1 MNFSVYAV
9 GLQLVAKSLPLP
21 NKVRLMCGIVGL
33 YLKNPALES
42 QLGRLFEP
50 MLEAMTD
57 RGPDS
62 AGFAIYGD
70 EVAQGWVKLTLQATT
85 EQYDFKALIAA
96 LQSRLDAPLDW
107 FQNASAVVL
116 KIQAEEAPVRAAL
129 AQLAPTVR
137 IMSAGQSIE
146 ILKGMG
152 LPREISERFGLAS
165 MKGSHIIG
173 HTRMATE
180 SAVTMEGS
188 HPFSTG
194 SDLCLVHNG
203 SLSNHFRLRQNL
215 RREGIHFETDNDTEV
230 AAGYLAW
237 RLQQGDSLK
246 QALDKSLE
254 DLDGFFTFA
263 IGTRNGFAVI
273 RDPIACKPAILAET
287 DDYVAMASEYQA
299 LSSLPGIENARVWE
313 PVPATM
319 YIWEREPAEG
329 ARS

>member
-1 MNFSVYAV
+1 
-9 GLQLVAKSLPLP
+9 
-21 NKVRLMCGIVGL
+21 MCGIVGL

-42 QLGRLFEP
+42 RLGQLFEP

-70 EVAQGWVKLTLQATT
+70 EVGEGWIKLTLQATR
-85 EQYDFKALIAA
+85 EGYDFKALVGA
-96 LQSRLDAPLDW
+96 LEARLGAPLDW
-107 FQNASAVVL
+107 FQNASAIVL
-116 KIQAEEAPVRAAL
+116 KIQAEEAVVRAAL
-129 AQLAPTVR
+129 AELAPDVR

-194 SDLCLVHNG
+194 ADLCLVHNG
-203 SLSNHFRLRQNL
+203 SLSNHSRLRQNL
-215 RREGIHFETDNDTEV
+215 RREGIHFETENDTEV
-230 AAGYLAW
+230 AARWTSPWTTSTA
-237 RLQQGDSLK
+237 
-246 QALDKSLE
+246 
-254 DLDGFFTFA
+254 
-263 IGTRNGFAVI
+263 
-273 RDPIACKPAILAET
+273 
-287 DDYVAMASEYQA
+287 
-299 LSSLPGIENARVWE
+299 SSLSPSA
-313 PVPATM
+313 PATVS
-319 YIWEREPAEG
+319 R
-329 ARS
+329 

>member
-1 MNFSVYAV
+1 
-9 GLQLVAKSLPLP
+9 
-21 NKVRLMCGIVGL
+21 MCGIVGL
-33 YLKNPALES
+33 YLKNPALEP
-42 QLGRLFEP
+42 QLGKLFEP
-50 MLEAMTD
+50 MLQAMTD

-70 EVAQGWVKLTLQATT
+70 EVADGWVKLTLQAATDD
-85 EQYDFKALIAA
+85 YDFKALVGALEGTLAA
-96 LQSRLDAPLDW
+96 SLDW
-107 FQNASAVVL
+107 FQNASAIVL
-116 KIQAEEAPVRAAL
+116 KIKAEEAAVRSAL
-129 AQLAPTVR
+129 AHLAPDVR
-137 IMSAGQSIE
+137 IMSAGKSIE

-152 LPREISERFGLAS
+152 LPKEISERFGLGS

-194 SDLCLVHNG
+194 ADLCLVHNG
-203 SLSNHFRLRQNL
+203 SLSNHFRLRQEL
-215 RREGIHFETDNDTEV
+215 RREGIQFDTENDTEV

-246 QALDKSLE
+246 TALDSSLE
-254 DLDGFFTFA
+254 ALDGFFTFA

-299 LSSLPGIENARVWE
+299 LSSLPGIEKAKVWE

-319 YIWEREPAEG
+319 YIWEREPAQG
-329 ARS
+329 ART

>member
-1 MNFSVYAV
+1 
-9 GLQLVAKSLPLP
+9 
-21 NKVRLMCGIVGL
+21 MCGIVGL
-33 YLKNPALES
+33 YLKNPQLEA
-42 QLGRLFEP
+42 QLGKLFEP

-70 EVAQGWVKLTLQATT
+70 EVADGWVKLTLQSTT
-85 EQYDFKALIAA
+85 EGFDFPALMSA
-96 LQSRLDAPLDW
+96 LEGQLGCSLDW
-107 FQNASAVVL
+107 FQNATAAVL
-116 KIQAEEAPVRAAL
+116 KVNTSEASARAAL
-129 AQLAPTVR
+129 AELAPALR

-152 LPREISERFGLAS
+152 LPREISQRFGLAG

-194 SDLCLVHNG
+194 ADLCLVHNG
-203 SLSNHFRLRQNL
+203 SLSNHFRLRQEL
-215 RREGIHFETDNDTEV
+215 KREGITFETDNDTEV
-230 AAGYLAW
+230 AAGYLTW

-246 QALDKSLE
+246 EALDNSLE
-254 DLDGFFTFA
+254 NLDGFFTFA

-299 LSSLPGIENARVWE
+299 LSSLPGIDNAKIWE
-313 PVPATM
+313 PAPATL
-319 YIWEREPAEG
+319 YVWERESA
-329 ARS
+329 

>member
-1 MNFSVYAV
+1 
-9 GLQLVAKSLPLP
+9 
-21 NKVRLMCGIVGL
+21 MCGIVGL
-33 YLKNPALES
+33 YLKNPQLEA
-42 QLGRLFEP
+42 QLGKLFEP

-70 EVAQGWVKLTLQATT
+70 EVADGWVKLTLQSTT
-85 EQYDFKALIAA
+85 EGFDFHALMSA
-96 LQSRLDAPLDW
+96 LEGQLGCSLDW
-107 FQNASAVVL
+107 FQNATAAVL
-116 KIQAEEAPVRAAL
+116 KVNTDEASARAAL
-129 AQLAPTVR
+129 AELAPELR

-152 LPREISERFGLAS
+152 LPREISQRFGLAG

-194 SDLCLVHNG
+194 ADLCLVHNG
-203 SLSNHFRLRQNL
+203 SLSNHFRLRQEL
-215 RREGIHFETDNDTEV
+215 KREGITFETDNDTEV
-230 AAGYLAW
+230 AAGYLTW

-246 QALDKSLE
+246 EALDNSLE
-254 DLDGFFTFA
+254 NLDGFYTFA

-299 LSSLPGIENARVWE
+299 LSSLPGIENAKIWE
-313 PVPATM
+313 PAPATL
-319 YIWEREPAEG
+319 YVWERESA
-329 ARS
+329 

>member
-1 MNFSVYAV
+1 
-9 GLQLVAKSLPLP
+9 
-21 NKVRLMCGIVGL
+21 MCGIVGL

-42 QLGRLFEP
+42 QLGKLFEP
-50 MLEAMTD
+50 MLLAMTD

-70 EVAQGWVKLTLQATT
+70 EVADGSVKLTLQSTVDGF
-85 EQYDFKALIAA
+85 DFKALMSV
-96 LQSRLDAPLDW
+96 LESRVGQPLDW

-116 KIQAEEAPVRAAL
+116 KTTAKESDLRTAL
-129 AQLAPTVR
+129 AELAPGVR

-152 LPREISERFGLAS
+152 LPKAISERFNLKG

-194 SDLCLVHNG
+194 ADLCLVHNG
-203 SLSNHFRLRQNL
+203 SLSNHFRLRQEL
-215 RREGIHFETDNDTEV
+215 KREGIEFQTENDTEV

-246 QALDKSLE
+246 QALDNSLE
-254 DLDGFFTFA
+254 NLDGFFTFA

-299 LSSLPGIENARVWE
+299 LSSLPGIENAKVWE
-313 PVPATM
+313 PAPSTM
-319 YIWEREPAEG
+319 YIWERQSA
-329 ARS
+329 

>member
-1 MNFSVYAV
+1 M
-9 GLQLVAKSLPLP
+9 
-21 NKVRLMCGIVGL
+21 
-33 YLKNPALES
+33 
-42 QLGRLFEP
+42 
-50 MLEAMTD
+50 
-57 RGPDS
+57 
-62 AGFAIYGD
+62 
-70 EVAQGWVKLTLQATT
+70 
-85 EQYDFKALIAA
+85 
-96 LQSRLDAPLDW
+96 
-107 FQNASAVVL
+107 VL

>member
-1 MNFSVYAV
+1 
-9 GLQLVAKSLPLP
+9 
-21 NKVRLMCGIVGL
+21 MCGIVGL
-33 YLKNPALES
+33 YLKNPQLES
-42 QLGRLFEP
+42 QLGKLFEP

-70 EVAQGWVKLTLQATT
+70 EVADGWVKLTLQSTT
-85 EQYDFKALIAA
+85 EGFDWQTLMGALEG
-96 LQSRLDAPLDW
+96 RLGCSLDW
-107 FQNASAVVL
+107 FQNATAAVL
-116 KIQAEEAPVRAAL
+116 KINAGEAPVREAL
-129 AQLAPTVR
+129 AELAPSIR

-152 LPREISERFGLAS
+152 LPREISERFGLAG

-194 SDLCLVHNG
+194 ADLCLVHNG
-203 SLSNHFRLRQNL
+203 SLSNHYRLRQEL
-215 RREGIHFETDNDTEV
+215 KREGIKFETDNDTEV
-230 AAGYLAW
+230 AAGYLTW

-246 QALDKSLE
+246 QALDNSLE
-254 DLDGFFTFA
+254 NLDGFFTFA

-299 LSSLPGIENARVWE
+299 LSSLPGIENAKIWE
-313 PVPATM
+313 PAPATL
-319 YIWEREPAEG
+319 YVWERESA
-329 ARS
+329 

>member
-1 MNFSVYAV
+1 
-9 GLQLVAKSLPLP
+9 
-21 NKVRLMCGIVGL
+21 MCGIVGL

-42 QLGRLFEP
+42 QLGQLFEP

-70 EVAQGWVKLTLQATT
+70 EVADGWIKLTLQATT
-85 EQYDFKALIAA
+85 EAYDFKTLIAA
-96 LQSRLDAPLDW
+96 IEGKLNVPLDW

-116 KIQAEEAPVRAAL
+116 KVKAEEAAVRALL

-152 LPREISERFGLAS
+152 LPREISQRFGLSS

-180 SAVTMEGS
+180 SAVTLEGS

-194 SDLCLVHNG
+194 ADLCLVHNG

-246 QALDKSLE
+246 QALDKSLD

-273 RDPIACKPAILAET
+273 RDPIACKPAVLAET

-299 LSSLPGIENARVWE
+299 LSSLPGIEHARVWE
-313 PVPATM
+313 PVPATL
-319 YIWEREPAEG
+319 YIWERESA
-329 ARS
+329 

>member
-1 MNFSVYAV
+1 
-9 GLQLVAKSLPLP
+9 
-21 NKVRLMCGIVGL
+21 MCGIVGL
-33 YLKNPALES
+33 YLKKPELES
-42 QLGRLFEP
+42 QLGKLFEP

-70 EVAQGWVKLTLQATT
+70 EVADGWVKLTLQAGDIG
-85 EQYDFKALIAA
+85 YDWKALMGA
-96 LQSRLDAPLDW
+96 LEGRLGCSLDW
-107 FQNASAVVL
+107 FQNASAAVL
-116 KIQAEEAPVRAAL
+116 KAHSAEEPVRAAL
-129 AQLAPTVR
+129 AELAPDVR

-152 LPREISERFGLAS
+152 LPREISERFGLAG

-194 SDLCLVHNG
+194 ADLCLVHNG
-203 SLSNHFRLRQNL
+203 SLSNHFRLRQEL
-215 RREGIHFETDNDTEV
+215 KREGITFETDNDTEV
-230 AAGYLAW
+230 AAGYLTW
-237 RLQQGDSLK
+237 RLRQGDSLK
-246 QALDKSLE
+246 EALDHSLE

-263 IGTRNGFAVI
+263 IGTRDGFAVI

-299 LSSLPGIENARVWE
+299 LSTLPGIDKAKVWE
-313 PVPATM
+313 PEPATM
-319 YIWEREPAEG
+319 YIWERSA
-329 ARS
+329 

>member
-1 MNFSVYAV
+1 
-9 GLQLVAKSLPLP
+9 
-21 NKVRLMCGIVGL
+21 MCGIVGL

-42 QLGRLFEP
+42 QLGKLFEP

-85 EQYDFKALIAA
+85 EQYDFTALITA
-96 LQSRLDAPLDW
+96 LQGRLNAPLDW

-116 KIQAEEAPVRAAL
+116 KIQAEEAPVRAVL
-129 AQLAPTVR
+129 AELAATVR

-165 MKGSHIIG
+165 MQGSHIIG

-329 ARS
+329 ARP

>member
-1 MNFSVYAV
+1 
-9 GLQLVAKSLPLP
+9 
-21 NKVRLMCGIVGL
+21 MCGIVGL

-42 QLGRLFEP
+42 QLGKLFEP

-70 EVAQGWVKLTLQATT
+70 EVADGWVKLTLQATT
-85 EQYDFKALIAA
+85 EGYDFKALISA
-96 LQSRLDAPLDW
+96 LQEHIEAELDW
-107 FQNASAVVL
+107 FQNASAIVL
-116 KIQAEEAPVRAAL
+116 KIKAQEALVRAAL
-129 AQLAPTVR
+129 TELAPTVR

-152 LPREISERFGLAS
+152 LPKEISERFGLAS

-194 SDLCLVHNG
+194 ADLCLVHNG
-203 SLSNHFRLRQNL
+203 SLSNHFRLRQEL
-215 RREGIHFETDNDTEV
+215 RREGINFETENDTEV

-246 QALDKSLE
+246 QALDNSLE
-254 DLDGFFTFA
+254 ALDGFFTFA

-299 LSSLPGIENARVWE
+299 LSSLPGIEKAKVWE

-319 YIWEREPAEG
+319 YIWERESA
-329 ARS
+329 

>member
-1 MNFSVYAV
+1 
-9 GLQLVAKSLPLP
+9 
-21 NKVRLMCGIVGL
+21 MCGIVGL

-42 QLGRLFEP
+42 QLGKLFEP
-50 MLEAMTD
+50 MLAAMTD

-70 EVAQGWVKLTLQATT
+70 EVADGWVKLTLQATT
-85 EQYDFKALIAA
+85 EDYDFKMLVSVIEAKLAV
-96 LQSRLDAPLDW
+96 PLEW
-107 FQNASAVVL
+107 FQNATAIVL
-116 KIQAEEAPVRAAL
+116 KIKAEETVVRALL
-129 AQLAPTVR
+129 AELAPTVR

-152 LPREISERFGLAS
+152 LPKEISERFGLGS

-194 SDLCLVHNG
+194 ADLCLVHNG
-203 SLSNHFRLRQNL
+203 SLSNHFRLRQEL
-215 RREGIHFETDNDTEV
+215 RREGIHFETENDTEV

-246 QALDKSLE
+246 QALDNSLE
-254 DLDGFFTFA
+254 ALDGFFTFA

-299 LSSLPGIENARVWE
+299 LSSLPGIEKAKVWE

-319 YIWEREPAEG
+319 YIWERESA
-329 ARS
+329 

>member
-1 MNFSVYAV
+1 
-9 GLQLVAKSLPLP
+9 
-21 NKVRLMCGIVGL
+21 MCGIVGL
-33 YLKNPALES
+33 YLKNPALEA
-42 QLGRLFEP
+42 QLGSLFEP

-70 EVAQGWVKLTLQATT
+70 EVAEGWVKLTLQATT
-85 EQYDFKALIAA
+85 EGYDFAGLVAA
-96 LQSRLDAPLDW
+96 LRQRLGAELDW
-107 FQNASAVVL
+107 FQNASAIVL
-116 KIQAEEAPVRAAL
+116 KVQAPEAEVRAAL
-129 AQLAPTVR
+129 AELAPEVR
-137 IMSAGQSIE
+137 IMSAGRSIE

-152 LPREISERFGLAS
+152 LPQEIASRFGLAG
-165 MKGSHIIG
+165 MQGSHIIG

-194 SDLCLVHNG
+194 ADLCLVHNG
-203 SLSNHFRLRQNL
+203 SLSNHSRLRQNL
-215 RREGIHFETDNDTEV
+215 RREGIAFETENDTEV
-230 AAGYLAW
+230 AAGYLTW
-237 RLQQGDSLK
+237 RLREGDSLK
-246 QALDKSLE
+246 EALDRSLQ

-299 LSSLPGIENARVWE
+299 LSSLPGIERAKVWE
-313 PVPATM
+313 PAPATL
-319 YIWEREPAEG
+319 YVWERESA
-329 ARS
+329 

>member
-1 MNFSVYAV
+1 
-9 GLQLVAKSLPLP
+9 
-21 NKVRLMCGIVGL
+21 MCGIVGL
-33 YLKNPALES
+33 YLKKPELEG
-42 QLGRLFEP
+42 QLGKLFEP

-70 EVAQGWVKLTLQATT
+70 EVADGWVKLTLQAK
-85 EQYDFKALIAA
+85 EAAFGWKHLMSALEG
-96 LQSRLDAPLDW
+96 RLGCSLDW
-107 FQNASAVVL
+107 FQNASAAVL
-116 KIQAEEAPVRAAL
+116 KVNCEEERVRAAL
-129 AQLAPTVR
+129 ADLAPDVR

-152 LPREISERFGLAS
+152 LPKEISERFGLGK

-194 SDLCLVHNG
+194 ADLCLVHNG
-203 SLSNHFRLRQNL
+203 SLSNHSRLRQEL
-215 RREGIHFETDNDTEV
+215 KREGITFETENDTEV
-230 AAGYLAW
+230 AAGYLTW

-246 QALDKSLE
+246 EALDHSLE

-299 LSSLPGIENARVWE
+299 LASLPGIDKAKVWE
-313 PVPATM
+313 PEPATM
-319 YIWEREPAEG
+319 YIWERA
-329 ARS
+329 

>member
-1 MNFSVYAV
+1 
-9 GLQLVAKSLPLP
+9 
-21 NKVRLMCGIVGL
+21 MCGIVGL
-33 YLKNPALES
+33 YLKNPALET
-42 QLGRLFEP
+42 QLGSLFEP

-70 EVAQGWVKLTLQATT
+70 EVAEGWVKLTLQATS
-85 EQYDFKALIAA
+85 EGYDFAGLVGAV
-96 LQSRLDAPLDW
+96 QQRLGAELDW
-107 FQNASAVVL
+107 FQNASAIVL
-116 KIQAEEAPVRAAL
+116 KIHAPEAEVRAAL
-129 AQLAPTVR
+129 ADLAPEVR
-137 IMSAGQSIE
+137 IMSAGRSIE

-152 LPREISERFGLAS
+152 LPQEIASRFGLAG
-165 MKGSHIIG
+165 MQGSHIIG

-194 SDLCLVHNG
+194 ADLCLVHNG
-203 SLSNHFRLRQNL
+203 SLSNHSRLRQNL
-215 RREGIHFETDNDTEV
+215 RREGIAFETENDTEV
-230 AAGYLAW
+230 AAGYLTW
-237 RLQQGDSLK
+237 RLREGDSLK
-246 QALDKSLE
+246 QALDRSLE

-299 LSSLPGIENARVWE
+299 LSSLPGIERAKVWE
-313 PVPATM
+313 PAPATL
-319 YIWEREPAEG
+319 YVWERESA
-329 ARS
+329 